1 MRVDNPL
8 PPIEDNINRI
18 AENIASN
25 GVNNLEEN
33 FVDLIENENNFKANI
48 KVIQT
53 KDEMLGSLLDIKV

>member
-1 MRVDNPL
+1 MRIDNPL

>member
-1 MRVDNPL
+1 MRIDNPL
-8 PPIEDNINRI
+8 PPIEDNINQI
-18 AENIASN
+18 AENIALN
-25 GVNNLEEN
+25 GVDNLEEN